1 MIKDLHLM
9 HAKGLTYLRAPGKL
23 IQVGVTTGQSLYRAE
38 LDEMRLAVISQW
50 PQLMRN
56 RADTAQELSLAVE
69 KAKHFP
75 DGVICLYFQV
85 IHNSKPSIYVEYINV
100 NLLES
105 MGAPALIE
113 KSRTQIPLFCWLLQK
128 QLNGPTGWEHL
139 TNSAILSGGHAVG
152 GFGAARLYPA
162 SSFAPWGS
170 ALVTQENVFPD
181 LLTDQSIAEKDYLVY
196 LHTSKLFDQL
206 RQQGGEGDIP
216 ILWSQSSRQ
225 YEEGS
230 ANLVLTEDS
239 GAGSRRKMLILV
251 AAAVLVSFIGS
262 WMISTSTRTQA
273 APRMSGAPE
282 VAKEMQFFLW
292 NRPTPKPE
300 VKPIQAPQAPKFVPA
315 KKTEIDN
322 AAIQR
327 AEQEQQARQQEE
339 AARKK
344 SEALKALGLSQ
355 SGDDE
360 KKKSEALKALTN
372 SR

>member
-1 MIKDLHLM
+1 MIKDLHAM

-23 IQVGVTTGQSLYRAE
+23 IQVGVTVGQSLYRTE
-38 LDEMRLAVISQW
+38 LDDMRLAVISQW

-56 RADTAQELSLAVE
+56 RAETAQELSQAVE

-75 DGVICLYFQV
+75 DGVICLYFQ
-85 IHNSKPSIYVEYINV
+85 ITHNGKASIYVEYINV

-105 MGAPALIE
+105 MGAPALVE

-139 TNSAILSGGHAVG
+139 TNSAILSGGHAVV
-152 GFGAARLYPA
+152 GFGAARLYSA

-181 LLTDQSIAEKDYLVY
+181 LQTDQSIAEKDYLIY
-196 LHTSKLFDQL
+196 LQISKLFDQL
-206 RQQGGEGDIP
+206 RKTGGDGDVP

-225 YEEGS
+225 YEDGG

-239 GAGSRRKMLILV
+239 GAGSRRKMLVMV
-251 AAAVLVSFIGS
+251 AAAVLVSFVGS
-262 WMISTSTRTQA
+262 WLISNSTRTQA

-282 VAKEMQFFLW
+282 VAKEMKFFLW
-292 NRPTPKPE
+292 NRPESNPAPKP
-300 VKPIQAPQAPKFVPA
+300 VQTLPAQKIPA
-315 KKTEIDN
+315 KRAEIDN
-322 AAIQR
+322 GAILR
-327 AEQEQQARQQEE
+327 AEQDQQARQQEE
-339 AARKK
+339 AVRKK
-344 SEALKALGLSQ
+344 SEALKALGLAQ
-355 SGDDE
+355 SGDDD